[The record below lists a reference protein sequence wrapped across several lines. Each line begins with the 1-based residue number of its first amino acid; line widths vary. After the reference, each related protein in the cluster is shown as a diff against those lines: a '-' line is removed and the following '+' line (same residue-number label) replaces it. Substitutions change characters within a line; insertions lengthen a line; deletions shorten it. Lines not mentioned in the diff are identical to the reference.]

1 MIENIGDI
9 LKKIRKDKKIT
20 LQEIANKSALSTAYL
35 SKLERNMN
43 SPTLVQLHKI
53 CEALEV
59 NFSEVIKSKEIPI
72 VTPKKEELVVRSNK
86 RNELLSLDEGVIY
99 ESLTVG
105 NNNLEGISITIP
117 KNKVVNELSWGH
129 YSDELGII
137 IDGTLTIQ
145 IENEKYIL
153 EKGDSIYIHAHTPH
167 RLISD
172 GKASTSYWCYINSN
186 KNRG

>member
-1 MIENIGDI
+1 MIGNIGDI

-20 LQEIANKSALSTAYL
+20 LQEVADKSALSTAYL

-59 NFSEVIKSKEIPI
+59 SFSEVIKSKDSNATNLKTDEII
-72 VTPKKEELVVRSNK
+72 VKNNERKKIV
-86 RNELLSLDEGVIY
+86 SLDEGVIY
-99 ESLTVG
+99 ESLTFG
-105 NNNLEGISITIP
+105 NKNLEGIAITIP
-117 KNKVVNELSWGH
+117 KDKIINELSWGH
-129 YSDELGII
+129 HSDELGII
-137 IDGTLTIQ
+137 AEGILTIQ
-145 IENEKYIL
+145 IENKKYL
-153 EKGDSIYIHAHTPH
+153 LKKGDSIYINAHTPH

-172 GKASTSYWCYINSN
+172 GKASISYWCYVNT